1 MTDYYQTLGVDP
13 SASQDEIKA
22 AYRKLAMK
30 HHPDRSGGD
39 DTKFKQIQEAYATV
53 GDEGKRAEY
62 EQMRRGGPQVRFT
75 TGGMPDLNDIFGTG
89 FDPFGN
95 RSNPFGDMFGRRM
108 MRNKDLNIQCQ
119 ISFLDSFNGKQLEA
133 SYRMPSGKH
142 QTVVINVPA
151 GIEHGSTIRY
161 QGLGD
166 DSIPHMP
173 RGDLNVTI
181 LVQHDPN
188 YERRGQDVYTTLE
201 ITPIEAMIGCNKP
214 VTTLSG
220 NRLSIDVR
228 AGVETGV
235 EYAVGGQG
243 FAVPNTGI
251 RGRFVAVVKI
261 VAPAITNPD
270 LITKLRAI
278 DDEINR
284 FR

>member
-1 MTDYYQTLGVDP
+1 MQDYYQTLGVDP

-22 AYRKLAMK
+22 AYKKLAMK

-39 DTKFKQIQEAYATV
+39 DTKFKQIQEAYSTI
-53 GDEGKRAEY
+53 GDEQKRAEY

-75 TGGMPDLNDIFGTG
+75 SGGMPDFGDIFGPG

-95 RSNPFGDMFGRRM
+95 RSNPFGDIFGRRA

-119 ISFLDSFNGKQLEA
+119 ISFLDSFTGKQLEA
-133 SYRMPSGKH
+133 SYRMPSGKT

-151 GIEHGSTIRY
+151 GIQHGETIRY

-166 DSIPHMP
+166 DTILQMP

-181 LVQHDPN
+181 LVMPDPS
-188 YERRGQDVYTTLE
+188 YERQGHDVYTRIE
-201 ITPIEAMIGCNKP
+201 ITPIEAMIGCSKA

-220 NRLSIDVR
+220 TRLNIDIR
-228 AGVETGV
+228 PGVETGV
-235 EYAVGGQG
+235 EYAVGGHG
-243 FAVPNTGI
+243 FPVVNTGV
-251 RGRFVAVVKI
+251 RGRFIAVIKI

-270 LITKLRAI
+270 LVQKLR
-278 DDEINR
+278 DLNDEVNR

>member
-1 MTDYYQTLGVDP
+1 MQDYYQTLGVDP
-13 SASQDEIKA
+13 AASQDEIKN

-30 HHPDRSGGD
+30 HHPDRAGGD
-39 DTKFKQIQEAYATV
+39 DTQFKKIQEAYANV

-75 TGGMPDLNDIFGTG
+75 SGSMPDFGDIFGAQ

-95 RSNPFGDMFGRRM
+95 RSNPFGDMFGRRVAK
-108 MRNKDLNIQCQ
+108 NKDLNIQCQ
-119 ISFLDSFNGKQLEA
+119 ISFIDSYTGKQLEA
-133 SYRMPSGKH
+133 SYRMPSGKM
-142 QTVVINVPA
+142 QTVVINVPG
-151 GIEHGSTIRY
+151 GIEHGATIRY

-166 DSIPHMP
+166 DSFPNMP

-181 LVQHDPN
+181 LIQPDSM
-188 YERRGQDVYTTLE
+188 YERRDHDVYMFLE
-201 ITPIEAMIGCNKP
+201 ISPIEAMIGCSKTVN
-214 VTTLSG
+214 TLAG
-220 NRLSIDVR
+220 TRLNIDVR

-243 FAVPNTGI
+243 FNIVNSNI
-251 RGRFVAVVKI
+251 RGRFVAVIKI

-270 LITKLRAI
+270 LIAKLRNLN
-278 DDEINR
+278 DEINR